1 MAISKKLFPL
11 FLALVIIVGSVQA
24 TSYAEETKNTS
35 VKVLEPISL
44 GSVALKENVSAQ
56 VNNLIVLPSSDNQMV
71 GLTLKIKNNSN
82 AELNFTDYWVYLYT
96 KSGTK
101 LNVKMTDNT
110 VSKIP
115 AKTTLDISFT
125 GTIGN
130 NIKITDLIVKVIK
143 WDFSVASY
151 TRVLGELAV
160 SQRYNPVT
168 PANNGKIVV
177 TGDVKASFII
187 NQASIGKSESYY
199 RPAIKLI
206 IRNDGNRSITLPDYQ
221 LYILTKSNLMYPL
234 TVKDVKGATLDP
246 LTEKEFQ
253 LTTSIPLE
261 VAADGWKMAVV
272 NNLNDGK
279 DKQPVAVFEL
289 PQAQVDTGDE
299 LGKFYTFTNT
309 DGIYNI
315 RLDSMNR
322 LPIEDNDLV
331 IANMTIMNK
340 GNTSLPVPLISGK
353 YVFNESIEK
362 IATSTNNDKLI
373 ALQPGTS
380 MNLQLVSKVPY
391 TFEISKLSLTFQQK
405 ESSDSSGNEVLD
417 LVEFTQKGQFE
428 AVKKVNSKT
437 GFKIDDIGYRS
448 EVKLRNQVLYSGET
462 ADILTAQLTVVNGE
476 KRQAAIKKL
485 AGYYEKEDGTIY
497 PATFSSVTDKLNPA
511 GTALVFVT
519 ATIPKGTD
527 VKDISLV
534 VGKAVTE
541 TTTSTGESTESLIG
555 YTSPFS
561 FILPELAVSQQ
572 GLQKIDISPYLF
584 SISRI
589 ATQIRYKENQVILDF
604 DYTMSQD
611 LLTKAN
617 LKGHKVVIELKDKNQ
632 NNVFDKELTLPLSGS
647 ETETDN
653 SSLLIG
659 EHTLRI
665 TWTNEELIMLLNTL
679 KNYEFNVYYQIES
692 GYRTLIATQEL
703 PWLVNRTLTN

>member
-391 TFEISKLSLTFQQK
+391 TFEISKLSLTIQQK